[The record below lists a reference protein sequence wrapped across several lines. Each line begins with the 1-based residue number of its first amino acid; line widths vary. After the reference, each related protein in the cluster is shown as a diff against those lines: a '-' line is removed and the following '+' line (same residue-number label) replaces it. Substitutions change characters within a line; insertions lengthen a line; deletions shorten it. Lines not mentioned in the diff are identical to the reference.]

1 MEWTMPR
8 PVLQAVA
15 ALLVL
20 GAAGS
25 FIMGVL
31 HAPARGRLPGERAPG
46 EPVAAAVLNAP
57 EATPLAQE
65 RIEGPPKTVDKPATN
80 TTAAATNTTEEAAT
94 NTTLPKA
101 GAVAA
106 SAVNATSATN
116 ATGAANAT
124 NTQPTN
130 TTTPAAETP
139 PF

>member
-1 MEWTMPR
+1 MPR

-25 FIMGVL
+25 FIMGVI

-65 RIEGPPKTVDKPATN
+65 RIEGPPKSVEKPATN
-80 TTAAATNTTEEAAT
+80 TTAAAATNTTEETAT
-94 NTTLPKA
+94 NTTLSKA
-101 GAVAA
+101 GAAAA
-106 SAVNATSATN
+106 SAVNAASATN
-116 ATGAANAT
+116 ATGATNAT

>member
-25 FIMGVL
+25 FIMGVM

-46 EPVAAAVLNAP
+46 ETVAAAVLNAP

-65 RIEGPPKTVDKPATN
+65 RIEGPPKTVEKPATN

-116 ATGAANAT
+116 ATGATNAT